1 MYFAAQLRHLI
12 ESEHGWLAPS
22 ASPPRPWLS
31 PARDQWIGWEL
42 AVRRKRLYRVVAL
55 SRFLI
60 RPSVRCHLLA
70 SKALGR
76 VLRLLPFDFRQ
87 CYG

>member
-1 MYFAAQLRHLI
+1 M
-12 ESEHGWLAPS
+12 
-22 ASPPRPWLS
+22 
-31 PARDQWIGWEL
+31 
-42 AVRRKRLYRVVAL
+42 RRKRLYRVVAL

-76 VLRLLPFDFRQ
+76 VLRLLPFDFSPVLRLTVGPGGILFLELLALGAGKKRIKRDGSVRTPY
-87 CYG
+87 CFD